1 MTEFGWFETA
11 GGDWVGGSSADVVI
25 GRLAAGGL
33 LLKVA
38 HPDVA
43 VQAGAVLDLQP
54 ARLYVAVQFR
64 LLPQGEVVACREPAF
79 DLALDVDILSLD
91 QSLDHRPVSDL
102 DVAAERQLA
111 FGAATPLDAPASAMR

>member
-25 GRLAAGGL
+25 GRLATGGL

-54 ARLYVAVQFR
+54 AHLYISVQLR
-64 LLPQGEVVACREPAF
+64 LLPQGELVAGR
-79 DLALDVDILSLD
+79 
-91 QSLDHRPVSDL
+91 
-102 DVAAERQLA
+102 
-111 FGAATPLDAPASAMR
+111 